1 MTLRLLLAALAILL
15 APALLLVPAIYL
27 FVLAAEY
34 ALTGKLTPDVIQEK
48 PTQDEPPPREEE
60 RTVVEMPERTVKQV
74 QTKCKGLRQ
83 ALVAYVNRKRGLWI
97 LGSRI
102 VREVL
107 ADLFRQDTNTTG
119 EVLAKELRK
128 AQRKGE
134 ITKRIRPGTVYV
146 EYTANLVNG
155 QLLDNSLPSH
165 REEH

>member
-1 MTLRLLLAALAILL
+1 MTKRLLLAALAIIL
-15 APALLLVPAIYL
+15 APALLLVPVICL

-34 ALTGKLTPDVIQEK
+34 ALTGKLTPDVIQET
-48 PTQDEPPPREEE
+48 PTQDEPPQREEE

-83 ALVAYVNRKRGLWI
+83 ALVAYVNSQRGLWI
-97 LGSRI
+97 LGSRV

-107 ADLFRQDTNTTG
+107 ADLFRHGTNTTG

-134 ITKRIRPGTVYV
+134 IRKRIRPGTVYV
-146 EYTANLVNG
+146 EYTANAPSG
-155 QLLDNSLPSH
+155 QLFDNG
-165 REEH
+165 R